1 MENKDA
7 VNSDDQKPGF
17 SRRFQNVIRLGYVS
31 LFTDISTEMVLGLLP
46 YFIVLDL
53 HATAAV
59 LGLIEGVAESVNDM
73 FRVFSGV
80 LTDRFG
86 KRKPFVLI
94 GYGLSTIAKPI
105 FALTN
110 SWTQVFAVRVVD
122 RAGKG
127 TRTSPRDAL
136 ISDSISKS
144 ESGKGFGLHRSFDQI
159 GAVVGPLLAFAVFPF
174 IGFRGVFWVS
184 FVPALIAL
192 LILVLYVA
200 DSKVLPRHSS
210 PFENARAVLTRDFS
224 LLLVVLGVF
233 SVGAYNYSFVL
244 LKASLLGINQDDI
257 AVVYATLNVATVI
270 FGLPAGILAD
280 KIGKL
285 PILCVSYVAFL
296 ATSFAG
302 LWLVGYWAY
311 AFFIAFLFGSYL
323 AISETVQRAMIPDFT
338 KAELKGTG
346 YAIYY
351 MLIGVGSLLANSI
364 FGTLWTNINPASA
377 FEYSIVTST
386 LGLVAL
392 SIFTISRRKSRA
404 QAAIASSASG
414 PASTN

>member
-31 LFTDISTEMVLGLLP
+31 LFTDISTEMVLGVLP

-200 DSKVLPRHSS
+200 DSKALPRHSS

-224 LLLVVLGVF
+224 LLLVVLGIF

-386 LGLVAL
+386 LGVVAL

-414 PASTN
+414 PTSTN

>member
-31 LFTDISTEMVLGLLP
+31 LFTDISTEMVLGVLP

-86 KRKPFVLI
+86 KRKPFVLF
-94 GYGLSTIAKPI
+94 GYALSTIAKPI

-184 FVPALIAL
+184 FVPAVIAL

-200 DSKVLPRHSS
+200 DSKALPRHTS

-224 LLLVVLGVF
+224 LLLVVLGIF

-386 LGLVAL
+386 LGVVAL

-404 QAAIASSASG
+404 HAAIASSASG
-414 PASTN
+414 PTSTN

>member
-31 LFTDISTEMVLGLLP
+31 LFTDISTEMVLGVLP

-200 DSKVLPRHSS
+200 DSKALPRHSS

-224 LLLVVLGVF
+224 LLLVVLGIF

-280 KIGKL
+280 KICKL

-386 LGLVAL
+386 LGVVAL

-414 PASTN
+414 PTSTN

>member
-1 MENKDA
+1 MVEDSANQD
-7 VNSDDQKPGF
+7 NLKPGF
-17 SRRFQNVIRLGYVS
+17 SRRFRNVIRLGYVS

-46 YFIVLDL
+46 YFITLDL
-53 HATAAV
+53 HATAAD

-94 GYGLSTIAKPI
+94 GYGLSSIAKPL

-110 SWTQVFAVRVVD
+110 SWGQVFAVRVVD

-144 ESGKGFGLHRSFDQI
+144 EAGKGFGLHRSFDQI

-192 LILVLYVA
+192 LILVFFVA
-200 DSKVLPRHSS
+200 ESKVLTKHRN
-210 PFENARAVLTRDFS
+210 PFESARIVLTREFS

-244 LKASLLGINQDDI
+244 LKAGLLGINQDDI
-257 AVVYATLNVATVI
+257 AVVYATLNVATVL

-285 PILCVSYVAFL
+285 PMLCVSYVAFL

-302 LWLVGYWAY
+302 LWLTGYWAY
-311 AFFIAFLFGSYL
+311 AFLIAFLFGSYL

-338 KAELKGTG
+338 KPELKGTG
-346 YAIYY
+346 YALYY
-351 MLIGVGSLLANSI
+351 MLIGVSSLLANSV
-364 FGTLWTNINPASA
+364 FGALWTSISPAAA
-377 FEYSIVTST
+377 FEYSTVTST
-386 LGLVAL
+386 LGLAAL
-392 SIFTISRRKSRA
+392 FLFMIRRRTGA
-404 QAAIASSASG
+404 QAARVSSAPGATS
-414 PASTN
+414 AS

>member
-1 MENKDA
+1 MENSTVDPSKG
-7 VNSDDQKPGF
+7 KLGF
-17 SRRFQNVIRLGYVS
+17 STRFRNVIRLGYVS

-46 YFIVLDL
+46 YFIVKDL

-94 GYGLSTIAKPI
+94 GYGLSTIAKPL

-110 SWTQVFAVRVVD
+110 SWGQVFAVRVVD

-144 ESGKGFGLHRSFDQI
+144 EAGKGFGLHRSFDQI
-159 GAVVGPLLAFAVFPF
+159 GAVLGPVLAFAVFPF
-174 IGFRGVFWVS
+174 IGFRGVFWLS
-184 FVPALIAL
+184 FVPGALAL
-192 LILVLYVA
+192 LILLFYVTE
-200 DSKVLPRHSS
+200 SKTAAKRRNA
-210 PFENARAVLTRDFS
+210 FENARATLTREFVI
-224 LLLVVLGVF
+224 LLIALGIF
-233 SVGAYNYSFVL
+233 AVGAYNYSFVL

-257 AVVYATLNVATVI
+257 ALVYATLNIATVI
-270 FGLPAGILAD
+270 LGLPAGILAD

-285 PILCVSYVAFL
+285 PVLCLSYAVFL
-296 ATSFAG
+296 VTSFAG
-302 LWLVGYWAY
+302 LWLTGYWLY
-311 AFFIAFLFGSYL
+311 AFLIAFLFGSYL

-338 KAELKGTG
+338 KPELKGTG

-364 FGTLWTNINPASA
+364 FGTLWTSVNPSSA
-377 FEYSIVTST
+377 FLYSVVTST
-386 LGLVAL
+386 IGVGAL
-392 SIFTISRRKSRA
+392 LIFTIRSSHSHVHGGL
-404 QAAIASSASG
+404 ASSMSG
-414 PASTN
+414 AT

>member
-7 VNSDDQKPGF
+7 VNPDNQKPGF

-144 ESGKGFGLHRSFDQI
+144 EAGKGFGLHRSFDQI

-192 LILVLYVA
+192 LILVIYVA
-200 DSKVLPRHSS
+200 DSKVLPRHGS

-285 PILCVSYVAFL
+285 PMLCVSYVAFL

-302 LWLVGYWAY
+302 LWLVNYWAY

-364 FGTLWTNINPASA
+364 FGTLWTTISPASA

-386 LGLVAL
+386 LGVMAL
-392 SIFTISRRKSRA
+392 FIFTISRRKSRA

-414 PASTN
+414 PTSTN